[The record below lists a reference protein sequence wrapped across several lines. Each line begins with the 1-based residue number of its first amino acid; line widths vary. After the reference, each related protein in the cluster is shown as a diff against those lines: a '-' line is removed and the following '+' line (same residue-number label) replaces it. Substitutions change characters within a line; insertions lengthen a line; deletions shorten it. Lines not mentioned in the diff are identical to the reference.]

1 MKALELVQNK
11 LDVLFERL
19 TENLERMSP
28 RERVMVVFTTLFVLV
43 VGVGSALFYTH
54 KAAEN
59 QQKRLNEIKESVVW
73 MQSNVVTIQPS
84 DDLVMT
90 SAEKIQQIAQQQG
103 IAITSQQMGEQI
115 QLSAQHENYAILAN
129 LLTQLAQAGL
139 SIEKMQLSKADGQ
152 IKLTATIQ

>member
-11 LDVLFERL
+11 LDVLFEGL

-43 VGVGSALFYTH
+43 AGVGSALFYTH

-59 QQKRLNEIKESVVW
+59 QQKRLNEIKESIVW

>member
-43 VGVGSALFYTH
+43 AGVGSALFYTH

-59 QQKRLNEIKESVVW
+59 QQKRLNEIKESIVW
-73 MQSNVVTIQPS
+73 MHSNVVTIQPS

>member
-43 VGVGSALFYTH
+43 VAVGSALFYTH

-59 QQKRLNEIKESVVW
+59 QQKRLNEIKESIVW

>member
-43 VGVGSALFYTH
+43 AGVGSALFYTH

-59 QQKRLNEIKESVVW
+59 QQKRLNEIKESIVW

-84 DDLVMT
+84 DDMVMT

-103 IAITSQQMGEQI
+103 TAITSQQMGEQI

>member
-19 TENLERMSP
+19 AENLDRMTR
-28 RERVMVVFTTLFVLV
+28 RERVMVLFTMLFVLV
-43 VGVGSALFYTH
+43 AGVGSALFYTH

-59 QQKRLNEIKESVVW
+59 QQKRLNEIKESIVW

>member
-11 LDVLFERL
+11 LDVLSERL
-19 TENLERMSP
+19 AENLERMSP

-59 QQKRLNEIKESVVW
+59 QQKRLNEIKESIVW

>member
-1 MKALELVQNK
+1 
-11 LDVLFERL
+11 
-19 TENLERMSP
+19 
-28 RERVMVVFTTLFVLV
+28 
-43 VGVGSALFYTH
+43 
-54 KAAEN
+54 
-59 QQKRLNEIKESVVW
+59 

>member
-1 MKALELVQNK
+1 MKALDLVQNK

-43 VGVGSALFYTH
+43 VAVGSALFYTH

-59 QQKRLNEIKESVVW
+59 QQKRLNEIKDTIVW

-90 SAEKIQQIAQQQG
+90 SAEKIQKIAQQQG

>member
-43 VGVGSALFYTH
+43 AGVGSALFYTH
-54 KAAEN
+54 TAAEN
-59 QQKRLNEIKESVVW
+59 QQKRLNEIKESIVW

>member
-43 VGVGSALFYTH
+43 AGVGSALFYTH

-59 QQKRLNEIKESVVW
+59 QQKRLNEIKDTIVW

-90 SAEKIQQIAQQQG
+90 SAEKIQKIAQQQG

-129 LLTQLAQAGL
+129 LLTSLAQAGL

>member
-1 MKALELVQNK
+1 MKALDLVQNK

-59 QQKRLNEIKESVVW
+59 QQKRLNEIKESIVW

>member
-1 MKALELVQNK
+1 MKAFEQLQQT
-11 LDVLFERL
+11 LDLQIEKITDYLDRL
-19 TENLERMSP
+19 ST
-28 RERVMVVFTTLFVLV
+28 RERVMVIFTIVFVTVALI
-43 VGVGSALFYTH
+43 GSALFYMH
-54 KAAEN
+54 KAAEF
-59 QQKRLNEIKESVVW
+59 QQKRLNELKDTIVW

-90 SAEKIQQIAQQQG
+90 SAEKIQKIAQQQG

>member
-1 MKALELVQNK
+1 MKALDLVQNK

-43 VGVGSALFYTH
+43 AGVGSALFYTH

-59 QQKRLNEIKESVVW
+59 QQKRLNEIKESIVW

>member
-43 VGVGSALFYTH
+43 AGVGSALFYTH

-59 QQKRLNEIKESVVW
+59 QQKRLNEIKESIVW

>member
-59 QQKRLNEIKESVVW
+59 QQKRLNEIKESIVW

>member
-1 MKALELVQNK
+1 
-11 LDVLFERL
+11 
-19 TENLERMSP
+19 
-28 RERVMVVFTTLFVLV
+28 MVVFTMLFFFFF
-43 VGVGSALFYTH
+43 GVGSALFYTH

-59 QQKRLNEIKESVVW
+59 QQKRLNEIKESIVW

>member
-43 VGVGSALFYTH
+43 AGVGSALFYTH

-59 QQKRLNEIKESVVW
+59 QQKRLNEIKESIVW

-90 SAEKIQQIAQQQG
+90 STEQIQKIAQQQG

>member
-11 LDVLFERL
+11 LDVLFEKVA
-19 TENLERMSP
+19 ENLERMSP

-43 VGVGSALFYTH
+43 VAVGSALFYTH

-59 QQKRLNEIKESVVW
+59 QQKRLNEIKDTIVW

-90 SAEKIQQIAQQQG
+90 SAEKIQKIAQQQG

>member
-1 MKALELVQNK
+1 MKTLDLVQNK

-43 VGVGSALFYTH
+43 AGVGSALFYTH

-59 QQKRLNEIKESVVW
+59 QQKRLNEIKESIVW

>member
-43 VGVGSALFYTH
+43 AVVGCALFYTH

-59 QQKRLNEIKESVVW
+59 QQKRLNEIKESIVW

>member
-28 RERVMVVFTTLFVLV
+28 RERVMVVFTMLFVLV
-43 VGVGSALFYTH
+43 AGVGSALFYTH

-59 QQKRLNEIKESVVW
+59 QQKRLNEIKESIVW

>member
-43 VGVGSALFYTH
+43 AGVGSALFYTH

-59 QQKRLNEIKESVVW
+59 QQKRLNEIKESIVW

-103 IAITSQQMGEQI
+103 IAITPQQMGEQI

>member
-1 MKALELVQNK
+1 M
-11 LDVLFERL
+11 
-19 TENLERMSP
+19 
-28 RERVMVVFTTLFVLV
+28 
-43 VGVGSALFYTH
+43 
-54 KAAEN
+54 
-59 QQKRLNEIKESVVW
+59 NEIKESIVW